1 MRIGHLTLM
10 GLHGV
15 ILVLA
20 GVIVFLEFFVP
31 GELIEDT
38 HGEASVSFSV
48 DRRVQVFRQV
58 NVECHVDPPA
68 HVRLQDESAPY
79 AKGGMQSI
87 AGESEIELQII
98 FPDGTEKKYKLEV
111 TVLFATPWGWAILI
125 ALTSSVYL
133 AGRLQGFI
141 PGLRAFMKSLTS
153 VTGEVL
159 GYLKETLSKEDR
171 AHLLGLLAV
180 LAFAIWIRCYY
191 LDQPLRLDEATTLY
205 RYAGPEV
212 PLTEGLSNYSAPNNH
227 LLNTL
232 IMHLSIIV
240 FQSTSLWALR
250 LAVVIAG
257 ILLVA
262 AIYLVGRLYYNKNA
276 ALLAAG
282 MAAAS
287 APMILFST
295 NARGYSYVF
304 LFFMVLLALAH
315 PLRRKSSAAGWTLFT
330 LAAVL
335 GFYAIPIM
343 LYPFLIVAL
352 WLAVSMAMENPAA
365 DRGPLIRS
373 LLAASITAAWFTVL
387 LYIPVIVKWGLEGV
401 ISNPFIAS
409 AESMSEFATNLW
421 AFLGNL
427 KVVAIDGS
435 PPSLSIALLSGV
447 LISIVFHKRL
457 ANHRVQLAWATIIT
471 LAVVLLLQRPL
482 LRFPRILLFLF
493 PLYLVIAGAGVYFL
507 ISKIIPAEKHR
518 RFIFPLLVIAAM
530 VWNGVSIIQSQSVT
544 RTFSTGRLPHA
555 EEITLLLKDRLEAG
569 DRVVPPKKVE
579 QAILRY
585 YFERHGMERSHVEQ
599 EVAQAERIFVILVPW
614 PRTITP
620 NDILFRYLTKEKRWS
635 LFGRPKLIHDFKEA
649 RLYEVERKAASVPG
663 Q

>member
-1 MRIGHLTLM
+1 
-10 GLHGV
+10 
-15 ILVLA
+15 
-20 GVIVFLEFFVP
+20 
-31 GELIEDT
+31 
-38 HGEASVSFSV
+38 
-48 DRRVQVFRQV
+48 
-58 NVECHVDPPA
+58 
-68 HVRLQDESAPY
+68 
-79 AKGGMQSI
+79 
-87 AGESEIELQII
+87 
-98 FPDGTEKKYKLEV
+98 
-111 TVLFATPWGWAILI
+111 
-125 ALTSSVYL
+125 
-133 AGRLQGFI
+133 
-141 PGLRAFMKSLTS
+141 MKSLTS

-482 LRFPRILLFLF
+482 LRFPRILLFLL
-493 PLYLVIAGAGVYFL
+493 PLYLVIAGAGLYFL

-599 EVAQAERIFVILVPW
+599 EVAQAERLFVTLVSW
-614 PRTITP
+614 PRTVTP